1 MVEIVRTTRQTNYQT
16 EASKNLQ
23 NAHYQQTLL
32 KKELKELEDYNSAC
46 VANGRPMQ
54 MEASVRLGD
63 AIRDLAEKDH
73 QIAILTETV
82 RRELEDHQAQLSAQ
96 QAENQLIHEKQRS
109 SAITE
114 AQKFTQ
120 MADEAITALATAL
133 TGMKTTFK
141 ELNRLQALRRG
152 PGSYPVA
159 LIHNAM
165 GRDLAGELDIR
176 GAWTCTGTSVT
187 DALKGKLI

>member
-1 MVEIVRTTRQTNYQT
+1 VRTTREKNYQT
-16 EASKNLQ
+16 EASIKLQ
-23 NAHYQQTLL
+23 NAHYEQTLL

-63 AIRDLAEKDH
+63 AIQDLTKKEH

-82 RRELEDHQAQLSAQ
+82 KRELEDHQAQLSTQ
-96 QAENQLIHEKQRS
+96 QAETQLIHEKQRS

-114 AQKFTQ
+114 AQNFTR
-120 MADEAITALATAL
+120 MADEAITALKNAL
-133 TGMKTTFK
+133 AGMKTTFK
-141 ELNRLQALRRG
+141 ELSRLQALRSG